1 MRVCAYI
8 ILRVPLPFRL
18 PLSRSFL
25 LLHIVVFTSTTR
37 HPVTFLH
44 LFRFSLNSF
53 RLLLCLAGNAEAVGK
68 IHQVDGKDVQGIHA
82 LSNLLYEITNAYRFA
97 VYRFAVEL
105 TLRELVPAHGTRV

>member
-1 MRVCAYI
+1 M
-8 ILRVPLPFRL
+8 
-18 PLSRSFL
+18 
-25 LLHIVVFTSTTR
+25 
-37 HPVTFLH
+37 
-44 LFRFSLNSF
+44 NSF

-82 LSNLLYEITNAYRFA
+82 LSNLLYEITNACRFA